1 MKGLKRNR
9 RGKYILRFW
18 SDGHRPGSRKVYANL
33 GRVPYKVAVKLAAK
47 KIGEEKTRRAGD
59 PRITVGEL
67 AKKYEKLHV
76 PTLAPKSQER
86 VEEVLRLHLLPSF
99 GERAVESLRTVD
111 VETYRQVRLGKKAKP
126 ATVNREVAVLKA
138 ILAKGR
144 AWELIDREPI
154 PRGAIRRL
162 HEPSERL
169 VFFEP
174 EEAAKLLSAFD
185 NAEAWREYVKSVTNL
200 GPVKFGKASPE
211 ERRYGG
217 GRRPDSEATD
227 AYLKRLRATVPILH
241 ALLLTGC
248 RVGEVISLRWEAVDL
263 KRGVVT
269 IFQHKTRKPK
279 TVPVS
284 EDLGAVLKGLPP
296 GVGAAHVFK
305 RPDGS
310 AWNVVDIQRAFAV
323 AKKLSGVRPELR
335 LHDLRH
341 TFASWLAI
349 RGVPVRTIQEL
360 LGHADIRMTIRYAK
374 LSPAHLR
381 EAASI
386 IGGVL
391 RGRNGDQTT
400 ETGRR

>member
-1 MKGLKRNR
+1 
-9 RGKYILRFW
+9 
-18 SDGHRPGSRKVYANL
+18 
-33 GRVPYKVAVKLAAK
+33 VKLAAK
-47 KIGEEKTRRAGD
+47 KEAEEKTRRVGD
-59 PRITVGEL
+59 PRITFGEL
-67 AKKYEKLHV
+67 SKRYQKLHV

-86 VEEVLRLHLLPSF
+86 IEEVLRLHLLPRF
-99 GERAVESLRTVD
+99 GERAVESLRAFD
-111 VETYRQVRLGKKAKP
+111 VETYRQERLGQKAKP
-126 ATVNREVAVLKA
+126 ATVNREVGVFSA

-154 PRGAIRRL
+154 PRGAVQRL
-162 HEPSERL
+162 HESSERL
-169 VFFEP
+169 VYFEP

-185 NAEAWREYVKSVTNL
+185 NAEAWRRHVASVTNL
-200 GPVKFGKASPE
+200 GPVKIGRASPE

-217 GRRPDSEATD
+217 GRRPDSQATD
-227 AYLKRLRATVPILH
+227 AYLARLRATLPVLRT
-241 ALLLTGC
+241 LLLTGC

-269 IFQHKTRKPK
+269 IFQHKTRRPK

-284 EDLGAVLKGLPP
+284 EDLGAVLKALPA
-296 GVGAAHVFK
+296 GVGAAFVFK

-323 AKKLSGVRPELR
+323 AKKLSGIRPGLR

-349 RGVPVRTIQEL
+349 RGVPLRTIQEL
-360 LGHADIRMTIRYAK
+360 LGHADVRMTIRYAK

-381 EAASI
+381 DAVSV
-386 IGGVL
+386 IGSVL
-391 RGRNGDQTT
+391 RERNGNETA
-400 ETGRR
+400 ETGNG